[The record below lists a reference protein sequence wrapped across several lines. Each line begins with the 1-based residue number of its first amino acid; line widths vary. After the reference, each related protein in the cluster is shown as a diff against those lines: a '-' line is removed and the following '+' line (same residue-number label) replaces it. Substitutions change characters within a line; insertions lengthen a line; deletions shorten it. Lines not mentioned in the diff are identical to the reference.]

1 MLHYPI
7 QPSIHPFVC
16 PLVHSFVRL
25 SIHSFIRPFTRLF
38 VGSYSVRRCS
48 SLEAPQFGFI
58 YPYMCTSF
66 PVSGTVCYLDCANG
80 FIGNGGVD
88 KMRCEENGKWSSNNS
103 LILQCR
109 GTIFS
114 SSFLRPRCSVSHVW
128 CKRVLA
134 TYTEVYFERVE
145 IIYRMLL
152 RVTTLRKRLFPFCHS
167 LKLSG
172 HSPSPPIRR

>member
-25 SIHSFIRPFTRLF
+25 SIHLFIRPFTRLF
-38 VGSYSVRRCS
+38 IGSYSVRRCS

-66 PVSGTVCYLDCANG
+66 PVSGTVCHLECANG

-128 CKRVLA
+128 C
-134 TYTEVYFERVE
+134 
-145 IIYRMLL
+145 
-152 RVTTLRKRLFPFCHS
+152 
-167 LKLSG
+167 
-172 HSPSPPIRR
+172 